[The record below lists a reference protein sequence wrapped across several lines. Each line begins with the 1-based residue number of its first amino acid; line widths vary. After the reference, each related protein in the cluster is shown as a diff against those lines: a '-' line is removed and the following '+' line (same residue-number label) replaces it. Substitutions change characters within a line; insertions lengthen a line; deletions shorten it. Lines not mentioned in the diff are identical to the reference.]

1 MQEGEPLSKEAIDA
15 IMAENGKD
23 IQATRALF
31 ADYDGL
37 KAELTAAKS
46 TIAQMEEGNQ
56 RAMEEK
62 VRQVEFSYLLKQA
75 VAQKGGRNQKAVEAV
90 AGKGHYKTV
99 KEYPNGGKDVAW
111 VVDVPSVE
119 ARQAWDEYEEILRF
133 VPYTADQLAQRRIA
147 ELKESLQSTDYLILK
162 VVEGAATLAEI
173 GEAIKQRAA
182 WRREIKELEK
192 TYEKDISVPL

>member
-1 MQEGEPLSKEAIDA
+1 MRIFDQYDHLLE
-15 IMAENGKD
+15 
-23 IQATRALF
+23 T
-31 ADYDGL
+31 ADKSRGYL
-37 KAELTAAKS
+37 KRDSRFLC
-46 TIAQMEEGNQ
+46 
-56 RAMEEK
+56 RHP
-62 VRQVEFSYLLKQA
+62 
-75 VAQKGGRNQKAVEAV
+75 AVEAV